1 MLTRIVLPPK
11 ILDYFETTVVEQT
24 STEIHIHLDELIDPN
39 MSDEYFE
46 SECFMKPAKVTDFPI
61 WDHKV
66 ILIRDIQ

>member
-1 MLTRIVLPPK
+1 MLPPK
-11 ILDYFETTVVEQT
+11 MLDCFEITVVEQT

-39 MSDEYFE
+39 ISCDEYFE
-46 SECFMKPAKVTDFPI
+46 SKCFIKPAKVTDFPI